1 MAHGHKKEEIYN
13 GVSTLDVPAAKWGW
27 SALSEGALQ
36 KAGWISVIFLIAML
50 WGNHPGKVE
59 NIWLISLA
67 AIFAIALLWRA
78 FSPKGKQVRTVT
90 ARNKPLGHVEP
101 QWAHDQVHGTGAY
114 AELNESQLR
123 AWNHAP
129 GTWGKNAA
137 QTPITGGIPSIDED
151 KGKTLQA

>member
-27 SALSEGALQ
+27 SGLSEGALQ

-50 WGNHPGKVE
+50 RGNHPGKVE
-59 NIWLISLA
+59 NIWLIAIA

-101 QWAHDQVHGTGAY
+101 VWADDQVHGRGAY
-114 AELNESQLR
+114 AELSESQLR
-123 AWNHAP
+123 AWNHTP
-129 GTWGKNAA
+129 DTYGKG
-137 QTPITGGIPSIDED
+137 QTPITGGIPNVDED